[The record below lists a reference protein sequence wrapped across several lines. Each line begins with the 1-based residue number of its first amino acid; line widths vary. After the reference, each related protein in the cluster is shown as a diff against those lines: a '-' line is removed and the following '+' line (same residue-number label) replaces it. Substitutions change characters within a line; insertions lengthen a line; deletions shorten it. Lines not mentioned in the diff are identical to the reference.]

1 MEQRE
6 QRRLLRRELGHAVGH
21 ARRHLREVEEEGE
34 EGHGVGRGGQQVLQ
48 QEAHLVVERHQQELE
63 PARRRRVVAAS
74 AGQDR
79 LPGVPAGAGGNESA
93 AAEQRQEPVVVGIAR
108 GVGLI
113 VMPPCRNYRV
123 EEEGVVATVALLA
136 VLGALVIHLLVLL
149 GRFGCPLAVLVCDD
163 AVLEGK
169 HGRIRHHIGL
179 VENGID
185 CKRKRGCILSVHRL
199 HDMVVQK
206 LGERQRSK
214 NTWRT
219 YPSTISVGV
228 F

>member
-1 MEQRE
+1 MRDVEEVLVVEAPGVAASEGAWGRLHEPDEVEQRE

-93 AAEQRQEPVVVGIAR
+93 AAEQRQEPVVVGMQ
-108 GVGLI
+108 L
-113 VMPPCRNYRV
+113 
-123 EEEGVVATVALLA
+123 VAL
-136 VLGALVIHLLVLL
+136 
-149 GRFGCPLAVLVCDD
+149 D
-163 AVLEGK
+163 
-169 HGRIRHHIGL
+169 
-179 VENGID
+179 
-185 CKRKRGCILSVHRL
+185 
-199 HDMVVQK
+199 
-206 LGERQRSK
+206 
-214 NTWRT
+214 
-219 YPSTISVGV
+219 
-228 F
+228 